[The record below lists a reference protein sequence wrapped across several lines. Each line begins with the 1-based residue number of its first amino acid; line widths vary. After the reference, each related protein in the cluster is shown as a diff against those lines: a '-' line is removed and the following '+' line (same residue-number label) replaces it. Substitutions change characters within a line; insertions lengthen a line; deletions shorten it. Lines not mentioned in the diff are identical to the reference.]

1 MFDGKRII
9 RGVPMRPNIMGGH
22 HGKPVKI
29 DIKEA
34 PKSPPP
40 PKPKDK

>member
-1 MFDGKRII
+1 MSKNPRVIKDLVSNGS
-9 RGVPMRPNIMGGH
+9 